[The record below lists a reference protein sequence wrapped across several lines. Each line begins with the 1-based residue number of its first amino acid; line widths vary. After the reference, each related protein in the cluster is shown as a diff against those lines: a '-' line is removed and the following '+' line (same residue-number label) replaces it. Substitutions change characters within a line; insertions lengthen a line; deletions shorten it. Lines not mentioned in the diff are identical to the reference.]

1 MSHGT
6 PHDLADGHVLL
17 DTDTYENALDM
28 LLSPGDDL
36 GLSPFPDIAH
46 DLQFQANAS
55 LCLNPGGWVFRGR
68 KGFVR
73 GVRRHGLWRADR
85 WYGRR

>member
-1 MSHGT
+1 MTDLLELTRTKLVTMSHGT

-55 LCLNPGGWVFRGR
+55 LCL
-68 KGFVR
+68 
-73 GVRRHGLWRADR
+73 
-85 WYGRR
+85 